1 MNDIKWSYE
10 NQDLVVVEDTDNMI
24 QAILN
29 RLNTN
34 TDELDYLYNNY
45 GCDLRQFLGLPTNE
59 TTLGLVK
66 NVITDTLNQ
75 DDRIELIDLELS
87 YKDANTLNIL
97 LSCTFNDNTLEL
109 DLVLNETNGVEING

>member
-34 TDELDYLYNNY
+34 TDELDYLYDNY
-45 GCDLRQFLGLPTNE
+45 GCDLHQFLGLPTNE

-109 DLVLNETNGVEING
+109 DLVLDETNGVEIYG

>member
-34 TDELDYLYNNY
+34 TDELDYLYDQVKDYNY
-45 GCDLRQFLGLPTNE
+45 EEIYRNAFCPSTLCSICAGELRL
-59 TTLGLVK
+59 
-66 NVITDTLNQ
+66 
-75 DDRIELIDLELS
+75 
-87 YKDANTLNIL
+87 
-97 LSCTFNDNTLEL
+97 
-109 DLVLNETNGVEING
+109 

>member
-75 DDRIELIDLELS
+75 DERIELMDLDLS
-87 YKDANTLNIL
+87 YKDTNTLNIL

>member
-34 TDELDYLYNNY
+34 TDELDYLYDNY
-45 GCDLRQFLGLPTNE
+45 GCDLHQFLGLPTNE

-87 YKDANTLNIL
+87 YKDTNTLNIL

-109 DLVLNETNGVEING
+109 DLVLDETNGVEING

>member
-34 TDELDYLYNNY
+34 TDELDYLYDNY

-75 DDRIELIDLELS
+75 DERIELMDLDLS
-87 YKDANTLNIL
+87 YKDTNTLNIL